1 MSRILI
7 SVIFFLS
14 SILLYSQKDIEISGY
29 LKMIEEGSSNDVLE
43 LLPDLKKKYPLAPS
57 LFYLEGVLN
66 EDGETAVKLFK
77 TVSEKYPKSIYA
89 DASLYRLYSYY
100 TAVNEPGAAG
110 KYSGILQSDY
120 PSSPYLK
127 LLPSY
132 NGKKTEIPSGFL
144 YTIQA
149 GAFSN
154 NANAE
159 NLRSKFEKAG
169 YYTFIK
175 DKIVGGTIFKVVFA
189 GRFKTMTEA
198 ENFQIVLNRKYGL
211 KGIVTKLQ

>member
-1 MSRILI
+1 
-7 SVIFFLS
+7 
-14 SILLYSQKDIEISGY
+14 
-29 LKMIEEGSSNDVLE
+29 MIEEGSSSEVIE
-43 LLPDLKKKYPLAPS
+43 LLPDLKKNYPLAPS

-77 TVSEKYPKSIYA
+77 TVSEKYPESFYA

-100 TAVNEPGAAG
+100 MALNESGTAE
-110 KYSGILQSDY
+110 KYSGKLQSDY

-132 NGKKTEIPSGFL
+132 DGKKTEMPSGFL

-159 NLRSKFEKAG
+159 SLRRKFEKAG
-169 YYTFIK
+169 YYTFVK
-175 DKIVGGTIFKVVFA
+175 DKVVGGTIFKVVFA
-189 GRFKTMTEA
+189 GRFKTVTEA

>member
-1 MSRILI
+1 
-7 SVIFFLS
+7 
-14 SILLYSQKDIEISGY
+14 
-29 LKMIEEGSSNDVLE
+29 MIEEGSSSDVLA
-43 LLPDLKKKYPLAPS
+43 LLPDLKKKYPFAPS

-89 DASLYRLYSYY
+89 DASVYRLYSYY
-100 TAVNEPGAAG
+100 TAVSEPGAAD
-110 KYSGILQSDY
+110 KYSRILQSDY

-127 LLPSY
+127 LLHSY
-132 NGKKTEIPSGFL
+132 DGKKTEIPSEFL

-169 YYTFIK
+169 YYTFVK
-175 DKIVGGTIFKVVFA
+175 DKIVGGTVFKVVFT